1 MYCRD
6 HQTLESDYAPIKKKR
21 ERKYIHFEGEKNKKT
36 SNFSHVSSIDWLFAE
51 EESLLAQRY
60 MKKIA
65 QTSLTIREIKIK
77 PKRLIG

>member
-6 HQTLESDYAPIKKKR
+6 HQTPESDYAPIKKKR
-21 ERKYIHFEGEKNKKT
+21 ERKYIHFEGKKKT
-36 SNFSHVSSIDWLFAE
+36 SNFSHISSTDWLFAE

-65 QTSLTIREIKIK
+65 QTSLTIREIKVK